1 MEADQLTHRLFSKR
15 GRPVM
20 EKHTTEL
27 DLTKLYE
34 ALRATDRLEGKALEL
49 CNEAVKLLA
58 KIMEV
63 TRELKAT
70 IDAAI
75 DLEMSERSTA
85 SDDNA
90 NKETNLKTLERST
103 ASDDNANKD
112 FYDPDKDSQ
121 HLAASL

>member
-1 MEADQLTHRLFSKR
+1 
-15 GRPVM
+15 M

-90 NKETNLKTLERST
+90 NK
-103 ASDDNANKD
+103 D
-112 FYDPDKDSQ
+112 F
-121 HLAASL
+121 L